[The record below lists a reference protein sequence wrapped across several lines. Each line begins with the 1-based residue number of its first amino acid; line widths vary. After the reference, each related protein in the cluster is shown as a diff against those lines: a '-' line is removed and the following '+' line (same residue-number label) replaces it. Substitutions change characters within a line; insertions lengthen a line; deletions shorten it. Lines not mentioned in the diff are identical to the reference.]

1 MADLTWNEEMKN
13 KTSSAFVTLATKVE
27 KEMEGALKERKMNLT
42 VVVAELLPGSV
53 RVRLVPFCI
62 RCLYGMF
69 TLHQVQILK
78 AFYLRLVFHVQ
89 LSDFGLVENLIQG

>member
-1 MADLTWNEEMKN
+1 MANLTWNEEMKN

-53 RVRLVPFCI
+53 RVRLVPLVSDTCMECSLCI
-62 RCLYGMF
+62 KC
-69 TLHQVQILK
+69 K
-78 AFYLRLVFHVQ
+78 YLRLF
-89 LSDFGLVENLIQG
+89 I

>member
-27 KEMEGALKERKMNLT
+27 KEMEGALKERKLNLT

-53 RVRLVPFCI
+53 RVRWCLLVSDAD
-62 RCLYGMF
+62 
-69 TLHQVQILK
+69 ILCSLCVNCK
-78 AFYLRLVFHVQ
+78 YLRL
-89 LSDFGLVENLIQG
+89 LI

>member
-13 KTSSAFVTLATKVE
+13 KTSSAFVTLATKVK

-53 RVRLVPFCI
+53 RVRLV
-62 RCLYGMF
+62 
-69 TLHQVQILK
+69 
-78 AFYLRLVFHVQ
+78 LV
-89 LSDFGLVENLIQG
+89 SYPTR